1 MYALLW
7 RSLPGP
13 VPVKVLLA
21 LMLFLLVVAFLFLVV
36 FPWLVP
42 LLPFNDVTV
51 AMASGFRPLWH

>member
-13 VPVKVLLA
+13 IPVKLLLA
-21 LMLFLLVVAFLFLVV
+21 LLLFLLVVAFLFLVV
-36 FPWLVP
+36 FPWVVP

-51 AMASGFRPLWH
+51 EEAGAIGPLWR